1 MSVPTRSL
9 GKPFADQLGLVRRG
23 VVDDDVDVEIIGNVL
38 LDEVEE
44 APKLPGAVTRQTF
57 ANDLAGGDVER
68 RKQGGGAVPLVVVRV
83 PLGLAGAH
91 GQQRLGSVQRLDL
104 RLLVDA
110 EHQGAVGR
118 VGVETDDIADL
129 LHKERIGDS

>member
-1 MSVPTRSL
+1 M
-9 GKPFADQLGLVRRG
+9 GRG

-44 APKLPGAVTRQTF
+44 APKFSGTVPRQTF

-68 RKQGGGAVPLVVVRV
+68 RKQRGGAVPLVIVRV

-91 GQQRLGSVQRLDL
+91 GQQRLGPVQRLDL

-118 VGVETDDIADL
+118 VEVETDDVSDL
-129 LHKERIGDS
+129 LDEQRIGRQLERV